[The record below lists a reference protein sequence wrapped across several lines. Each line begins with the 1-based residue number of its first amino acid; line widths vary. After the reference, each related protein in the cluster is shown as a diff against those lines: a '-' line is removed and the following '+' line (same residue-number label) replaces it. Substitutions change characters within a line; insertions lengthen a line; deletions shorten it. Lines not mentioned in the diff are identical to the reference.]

1 MPERRQRLAGN
12 EVRLIENPGLREI
25 KVEFHAAQEL
35 DMNKKLTSMLVIAAM
50 FLGLNTNTAIAK
62 DIFYY
67 LGYGV
72 VQVVDGD
79 TDAIVADIPVNGWI
93 RESAFT
99 ADRKFLYVVTKRHLI
114 HKIDLAEKQVVST
127 IDTGGA
133 GWDRFIYG
141 FDLAPDGKSAFV
153 NLLSR
158 TTQKGEVVVTPPML
172 AQIDLQDGRIMR
184 SIEMPWGSTALVSV
198 KNSTN
203 IYVIG
208 KDIVKV
214 DVSGKE
220 MKVIGSYPMFEKKWN
235 ILPLWDNTMENG
247 GVFMANYYTPE
258 LMGLV
263 SIDTNSGEI
272 TDTPLEGAP
281 VFAYSVMSS
290 PDKKKVYAVMDELI
304 VIDLESRSYEHV
316 VPIPE
321 GTNYAINIS
330 SDGKKIYVS
339 GGGST
344 TTVFDA
350 ESLKPISVL
359 QMESDGMDFRRLT
372 F

>member
-1 MPERRQRLAGN
+1 MSSL
-12 EVRLIENPGLREI
+12 
-25 KVEFHAAQEL
+25 
-35 DMNKKLTSMLVIAAM
+35 LVITTLLVVMSAQ
-50 FLGLNTNTAIAK
+50 TAQAK

-67 LGYGV
+67 IGYGII
-72 VQVVDGD
+72 QVIDGD
-79 TDAIVADIPVNGWI
+79 TDAIVADIPVDGWL
-93 RESAFT
+93 REVEFSA
-99 ADRKFLYVVTKRHLI
+99 DQKFLYVVAKRHLI
-114 HKIDLAEKQVVST
+114 HKIDLDQKRVVST
-127 IDTGGA
+127 IDVGGD

-158 TTQKGEVVVTPPML
+158 TTDQGEAVVKSPQL
-172 AQIDLQDGRIMR
+172 AQIDLEDGHIQR
-184 SIEMPWGSTALVSV
+184 SIDVPWGSVSLVRVKNGNGV
-198 KNSTN
+198 KNSTH

-220 MKVIGSYPMFEKKWN
+220 MKHIGVYPMFEKGWN
-235 ILPLWDNTMENG
+235 ILPLWDNTMDNG
-247 GVFMANYYTPE
+247 GVFIGNYYTADI
-258 LMGLV
+258 MGLV
-263 SIDTNSGEI
+263 SIDTNNGEI
-272 TDTPLEGAP
+272 TDTPLDGPP
-281 VFAYSVMSS
+281 VFAYSVMRS

-304 VIDLESRSYEHV
+304 VIDLETRSYEAV
-316 VPIPE
+316 VPVPA
-321 GTNYAINIS
+321 GTNYAINVS

-350 ESLKPISVL
+350 ESLTPITVL

>member
-1 MPERRQRLAGN
+1 
-12 EVRLIENPGLREI
+12 
-25 KVEFHAAQEL
+25 
-35 DMNKKLTSMLVIAAM
+35 MNTKMTSLLVISTM
-50 FLGLNTNTAIAK
+50 FLGMNTQNAFAK
-62 DIFYY
+62 DTFYY
-67 LGYGV
+67 IGYGMI
-72 VQVVDGD
+72 QVVDGD
-79 TDAIVADIPVNGWI
+79 TDAIVADIPVDGWL
-93 RESAFT
+93 RETDFS
-99 ADRKFLYVVTKRHLI
+99 ADRKFLYVIAKRHLK

-127 IDTGGA
+127 IDVSSD

-153 NLLSR
+153 NLVSR
-158 TTQKGEVVVTPPML
+158 TTNGGEAVVVAPVL
-172 AQIDLQDGRIMR
+172 AQIDLEDGRVLR
-184 SIEMPWGSTALVSV
+184 SIEVPWSSASLISV
-198 KNSTN
+198 KNATN

-208 KDIVKV
+208 KDIIKV
-214 DVSGKE
+214 DVSGEE

-247 GVFMANYYTPE
+247 GVFIVNYYTPE

-263 SIDTNSGEI
+263 SIDTNTGEI
-272 TDTPLEGAP
+272 SDTPLDGVP
-281 VFAYSVMSS
+281 VFAYSVMRS
-290 PDKKKVYAVMDELI
+290 PDKKKVYAVMDELT

-316 VPIPE
+316 IPIPG
-321 GTNYAINIS
+321 GTCYAINIS

-350 ESLKPISVL
+350 ESLKPIKVL
-359 QMESDGMDFRRLT
+359 QMETDGMDFRRLT